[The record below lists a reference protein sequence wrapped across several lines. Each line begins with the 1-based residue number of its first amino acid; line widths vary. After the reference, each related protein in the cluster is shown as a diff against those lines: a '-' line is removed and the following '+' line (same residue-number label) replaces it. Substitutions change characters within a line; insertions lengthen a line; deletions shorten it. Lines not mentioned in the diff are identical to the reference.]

1 MKKIGCPQ
9 SLGVF
14 LVNLTN
20 VITIFPSIPQLS
32 RFGRKPIMI
41 TWTIVMLFALFMMT
55 FFSQWFHFGHA
66 ADYLELVCVLIFVAA
81 FEMSWGPIT
90 WLYLAEIC
98 NDKSMSIAMLAN
110 WTCGLL
116 IGQLTPYLLNEWLQ
130 NYTFLLF
137 FAFTVGG
144 LIFVIVYM
152 KETKGLTETEIKVLY
167 WPKNKSL
174 GERVE
179 ELEAR
184 LAAVENKNKGGE
196 TARMLNLNN
205 TSFGASNDLGSMAQS
220 TGTLDLNGLK

>member
-1 MKKIGCPQ
+1 
-9 SLGVF
+9 
-14 LVNLTN
+14 
-20 VITIFPSIPQLS
+20 
-32 RFGRKPIMI
+32 MI

-66 ADYLELVCVLIFVAA
+66 ADYLELACVLIFVAA

-167 WPKNKSL
+167 WPKCVKTI
-174 GERVE
+174 E
-179 ELEAR
+179 ELEAK
-184 LAAVENKNKGGE
+184 LEAAENKNKRGE
-196 TARMLNLNN
+196 TAGMLNLNN
-205 TSFGASNDLGSMAQS
+205 TSFGDSREIGSVGNS
-220 TGTLDLNGLK
+220 TGTLDLKFVK